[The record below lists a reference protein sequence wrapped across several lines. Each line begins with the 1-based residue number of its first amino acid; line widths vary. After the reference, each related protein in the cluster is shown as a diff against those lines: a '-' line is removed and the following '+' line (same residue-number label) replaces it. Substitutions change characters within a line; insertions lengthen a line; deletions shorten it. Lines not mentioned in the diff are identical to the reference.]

1 MKRMIVFVLFITL
14 AFVSFAQFGSSLN
27 SYDVEEIYGA
37 QDADYGTLAITR
49 LGAVEEIEKIL
60 IQTSLD
66 RGRYIIS
73 ISRVDTNLYKII
85 GKDIYIK
92 IRRCYE
98 SAYNEEVIL
107 EITSSYSWNKGEIHF
122 E

>member
-1 MKRMIVFVLFITL
+1 MKKLIVFVLFITL
-14 AFVSFAQFGSSLN
+14 AFISFAQFGSSLN
-27 SYDVEEIYGA
+27 SYDVEEIYSV
-37 QDADYGTLAITR
+37 QDTDYGTLAITR

-60 IQTSLD
+60 IPMSLD
-66 RGRYIIS
+66 RGRYKIS

-92 IRRCYE
+92 TQRCYE
-98 SAYNEEVIL
+98 SAYNKEVIL
-107 EITSSYSWNKGEIHF
+107 EITSSYSWNKGKIHF